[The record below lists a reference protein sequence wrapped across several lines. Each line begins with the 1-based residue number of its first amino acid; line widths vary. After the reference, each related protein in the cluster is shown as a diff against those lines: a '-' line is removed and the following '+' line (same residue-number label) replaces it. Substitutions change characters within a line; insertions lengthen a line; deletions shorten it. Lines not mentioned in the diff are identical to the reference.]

1 MYTRAITVLTKV
13 AHQQFLESFSYYKK
27 VYNPIILSLKI
38 IIIFSNPFKGSV

>member
-13 AHQQFLESFSYYKK
+13 AHQQFLESFSYYEK

-38 IIIFSNPFKGSV
+38 ITEDKYYF